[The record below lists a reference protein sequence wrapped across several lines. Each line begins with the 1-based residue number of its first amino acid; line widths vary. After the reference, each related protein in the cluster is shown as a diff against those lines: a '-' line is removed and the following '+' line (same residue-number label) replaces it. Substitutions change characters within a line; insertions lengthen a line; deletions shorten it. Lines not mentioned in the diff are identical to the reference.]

1 QQLATSSLQPIQ
13 NYSALGPISKMAKA
27 LVGGLMM
34 KDAAR
39 GLQAGMGGSG
49 GMSDEDVGNILGKD
63 SPDFA
68 AYVHANPL
76 QKLDMQR
83 RIVYPT
89 IYNRQ
94 TNRPTQMYRDPQTGQ
109 WVQPPSKAEA
119 AATRMNQVW
128 NDPKSTQ
135 EQKLA
140 SK

>member
-49 GMSDEDVGNILGKD
+49 GMSDEGVGNILGED
-63 SPDFA
+63 LPDFA

-76 QKLDMQR
+76 QKRDMQR
-83 RIVYPT
+83 RIRDPPT
-89 IYNRQ
+89 CNRQ
-94 TNRPTQMYRDPQTGQ
+94 TQMPRAPRTGHGAG
-109 WVQPPSKAEA
+109 PPSKAGA
-119 AATRMNQVW
+119 AAPRMNQVW
-128 NDPKSTQ
+128 NAPRSTQ
-135 EQKLA
+135 GQKRGGKYA
-140 SK
+140 